1 MAERLNALVLKT
13 GEPQGFGGS
22 NPSPSANYKN
32 CKTVKLTNS
41 PSQIKFASRVSLPVC
56 EFDSLRENEAMT
68 NGEFKVELEN
78 VPSAFLSQFCEH
90 FVSFPSVLNLAI

>member
-1 MAERLNALVLKT
+1 MVITSPGVRIPLPPPIIKT
-13 GEPQGFGGS
+13 VQLS
-22 NPSPSANYKN
+22 N